1 MINKIIL
8 TLLVTLIC
16 CSALAQATQISVEPA
31 YVEVSEG
38 GIFTVNITVYPEG
51 NETYGAQY
59 TLSFDNTLL
68 NATEQTT
75 GPFLSQDG
83 KNTNIYTDKI
93 NNTIGEIK
101 YSEARTGVDYGVND
115 PGVLTTIEF
124 EVICEHGTSGLL
136 FDRAKLS
143 RPNATYITGV
153 VVNNGS
159 VELVSGICGDVTGD
173 GDVNICDVIRL
184 ANHVGFPADPS
195 YYPADDNLADVTGDV
210 DVNICDVIRLANH
223 VGFPA
228 DPRYTPICG

>member
-1 MINKIIL
+1 MMNKTIL
-8 TLLVTLIC
+8 TLLVILIC
-16 CSALAQATQISVEPA
+16 CSALAQATQISVEPP

-68 NATEQTT
+68 NATEQTKGT
-75 GPFLSQDG
+75 FLSQDG
-83 KNTNIYTDKI
+83 VGTSVYTDKI
-93 NNTIGEIK
+93 NNTLGEIK
-101 YSEARTGVDYGVND
+101 YSEARTGVDYGVTD

-124 EVICEHGTSGLL
+124 EVIAKHGTSGLL
-136 FDRAKLS
+136 FDKAKLS
-143 RPNATYITGV
+143 TPGASYITGV

-159 VELVSGICGDVTGD
+159 VELVSGICGDVNGD
-173 GDVNICDVIRL
+173 DKVNIGDVIRL

-195 YYPADDNLADVTGDV
+195 YYPVDDNLADVNNDGK
-210 DVNICDVIRLANH
+210 VNIGDVIRLANH

-228 DPRYTPICG
+228 DPRYTPDCG